1 MKTLMI
7 PFMAASGALLLAAAC
22 GPVRTAQRTR
32 SENPV
37 FAGWYADPEGVVF
50 DDEYWIF
57 PTLSDYYAAPGEKL
71 PERPTHKS
79 SAIHQHYNI
88 QTYLDAFSSKDLV
101 NWTKHPKVLTTEAVP
116 WVKYTLWAPAILR
129 HDGRYYLF
137 FSGNDIQNDHEYG
150 GIGVAV
156 ADRPEG
162 PYRDALGR
170 PLIDR
175 IVHGAQPIDQFVFR
189 DDDGE
194 YYMYYGGWG
203 HCNMVRLAPDLLSV
217 IPFEDG
223 ETFKEITPENYVE
236 GPFMLKRQGKYYFM
250 WSEGGW
256 GGPDYSVAYAIA
268 DSPFGPFKRV
278 GKILQQDPEV
288 ATGAGHHS
296 VIRIPGKDEWYIVY
310 HRRPLGET
318 DMNHRQTCIDRMEF
332 DDDGFIKPVKITFG
346 GIEPVRIGK

>member
-1 MKTLMI
+1 MKRLYR
-7 PFMAASGALLLAAAC
+7 SGAALLVLLAAQTA
-22 GPVRTAQRTR
+22 VTAQETR
-32 SENPV
+32 QTSGAETTYAASDERSGNPL
-37 FAGWYADPEGVVF
+37 FEGWYADPEGVVF
-50 DDEYWIF
+50 GDEYWIF
-57 PTLSDYYAAPGEKL
+57 PTWSAPYDE
-71 PERPTHKS
+71 
-79 SAIHQHYNI
+79 
-88 QTYLDAFSSKDLV
+88 QTFLDAFSSKDLV
-101 NWTKHPKVLTTEAVP
+101 RWTKHPRIVSTDEIRWIRRAM
-116 WVKYTLWAPAILR
+116 WAPAAI
-129 HDGRYYLF
+129 HANGKYYLF
-137 FSGNDIQNDHEYG
+137 FSGNDIQNNDETG

-156 ADRPEG
+156 SDRPEG

-268 DSPFGPFKRV
+268 DSPFGPFERV